1 MQVHSKYNSLI
12 QEADMLEKHIIQ
24 ARLKAS
30 VTEEHVQS
38 QLMEGVE
45 ESYHQLGL
53 PPGACI
59 GKTSKTSAL
68 SYINYNTF
76 EISCMT
82 KH

>member
-1 MQVHSKYNSLI
+1 MQVNLEYSRRI
-12 QEADMLEKHIIQ
+12 EDADMLEEHIIQ

-38 QLMEGVE
+38 QLMVDVA

-53 PPGACI
+53 PPGNCT

-68 SYINYNTF
+68 GL
-76 EISCMT
+76 
-82 KH
+82 H